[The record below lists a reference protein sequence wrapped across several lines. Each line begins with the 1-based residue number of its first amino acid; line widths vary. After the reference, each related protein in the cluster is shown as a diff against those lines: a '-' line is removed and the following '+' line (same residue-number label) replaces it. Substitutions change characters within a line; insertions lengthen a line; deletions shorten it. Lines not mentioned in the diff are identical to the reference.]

1 MENDIQ
7 TPPRSKRGADLPVG
21 RRYAMAVEI
30 ALFIPSGKI
39 LMPRGVSGPMAEQ
52 YGVGSEYPRQHWAAS
67 AKLRSRKPGSS
78 ASQTNVVIHKEN
90 RSFAVGHV
98 SDQLKEI
105 GLECGSSTVARW
117 FDEEGVQKVAR
128 RIKPSL
134 SEAQKKRRIDFICDQ
149 VDETAGD
156 YLNMANVIH
165 LDESWL
171 LRVS

>member
-1 MENDIQ
+1 MGRECKAQIEETGELGLSNKR
-7 TPPRSKRGADLPVG
+7 RSG
-21 RRYAMAVEI
+21 RPSLLIPTKSA
-30 ALFIPSGKI
+30 AL
-39 LMPRGVSGPMAEQ
+39 
-52 YGVGSEYPRQHWAAS
+52 
-67 AKLRSRKPGSS
+67 RK
-78 ASQTNVVIHKEN
+78 IHKEN